1 MECRRRVAGSGVRAR
16 VTGSPLR
23 ARAHARTNARANL
36 CRGNLPKEAGE
47 KVHRGEEHADDLDDA
62 NPSRPNVQHE
72 HNHTGFGVGMRVVG
86 GRLSEAA
93 LNMLRSGT
101 KTGNEAE
108 MWPQPIAND
117 SGSYM
122 PLI

>member
-1 MECRRRVAGSGVRAR
+1 MRAR

-72 HNHTGFGVGMRVVG
+72 HNHTVFGVGQGVVG
-86 GRLSEAA
+86 G
-93 LNMLRSGT
+93 
-101 KTGNEAE
+101 
-108 MWPQPIAND
+108 
-117 SGSYM
+117 
-122 PLI
+122 